1 MPKRRSVVEL
11 RDVIQR
17 LKLGQGIRRIHE
29 QTGIHR
35 TIIRSVRDTAEA
47 AGWLRGEAELPN
59 EEQIQGVR
67 RKEVSAEAA
76 QNPLEAFREDFQRWI
91 EAGHSYVVMHQLIKD
106 RCQCSE
112 ATLRRVRAEE
122 IPPASTGEL
131 GADYDAGGGDGGGFR
146 LPGNQL
152 RPP

>member
-76 QNPLEAFREDFQRWI
+76 QNPLEAFREDFQR
-91 EAGHSYVVMHQLIKD
+91 AG
-106 RCQCSE
+106 
-112 ATLRRVRAEE
+112 
-122 IPPASTGEL
+122 
-131 GADYDAGGGDGGGFR
+131 
-146 LPGNQL
+146 L
-152 RPP
+152 RPATPTW